1 MSWASSWS
9 TFHTLSLPTGA
20 GKSNSRVVVRDL
32 RRIIVPFSK
41 ACGGR
46 MRHSSTMVVGEK
58 LGAKSTP
65 STELLSPSSTVSRST
80 VSNWS

>member
-1 MSWASSWS
+1 MSCDSSWS

-20 GKSNSRVVVRDL
+20 GNWKSPDL
-32 RRIIVPFSK
+32 ESDWRRMILPFSK

-46 MRHSSTMVVGEK
+46 MRHSSTIVVGEK

-65 STELLSPSSTVSRST
+65 SALELSPSRTVSLST